1 MGHSCKKSLQLIM
14 MIKLSIL
21 SILLFSLASSTPLP
35 SKEQEDQVRGLLEDI
50 IIGQIQNQIN
60 NLLGITT
67 TRGTPILDL
76 AGGILGVETTTAP
89 PQESANLIQT
99 LLGLL
104 FPTTTPATTPTTTT
118 PTTTTPTTTPTTTT
132 DPPTTTKCGGL
143 IGGGLLC

>member
-1 MGHSCKKSLQLIM
+1 MMMSPQLIM
-14 MIKLSIL
+14 MIKLSII

-35 SKEQEDQVRGLLEDI
+35 TKEEEDQARGLLGDI
-50 IIGQIQNQIN
+50 IIGQIQSQIQNQIN

-104 FPTTTPATTPTTTT
+104 FPSITTTTTTTTPPTTTT
-118 PTTTTPTTTPTTTT
+118 TR
-132 DPPTTTKCGGL
+132 CGGL
-143 IGGGLLC
+143 GKRRGRALCRSTPER

>member
-1 MGHSCKKSLQLIM
+1 MMMSPQLIM
-14 MIKLSIL
+14 MIKLSII

-35 SKEQEDQVRGLLEDI
+35 TKDEEDQARGLLGDI
-50 IIGQIQNQIN
+50 IIGQIQSQIQNQIN

-104 FPTTTPATTPTTTT
+104 FPSITTTTTTTTPPTTTT
-118 PTTTTPTTTPTTTT
+118 TR
-132 DPPTTTKCGGL
+132 CGGL
-143 IGGGLLC
+143 LGGGLLC

>member
-1 MGHSCKKSLQLIM
+1 MGDSCKKLPQFIM

-21 SILLFSLASSTPLP
+21 SIILFSLASSTPLP
-35 SKEQEDQVRGLLEDI
+35 SKEEQARGSLEDI

-76 AGGILGVETTTAP
+76 AGGILGGGETTTPP
-89 PQESANLIQT
+89 PQESGNLIQT

-104 FPTTTPATTPTTTT
+104 FPTTTPATTTTSTTTEPPTTTT
-118 PTTTTPTTTPTTTT
+118 EE
-132 DPPTTTKCGGL
+132 PTTTKCGGL

>member
-1 MGHSCKKSLQLIM
+1 MDIM
-14 MIKLSIL
+14 
-21 SILLFSLASSTPLP
+21 
-35 SKEQEDQVRGLLEDI
+35 
-50 IIGQIQNQIN
+50 IGQITDQIQNQIN

-67 TRGTPILDL
+67 TKGTPILDL

-99 LLGLL
+99 LFGLL
-104 FPTTTPATTPTTTT
+104 FPTTTPPTTPT
-118 PTTTTPTTTPTTTT
+118 TTTPTTTT

>member
-1 MGHSCKKSLQLIM
+1 MGHSCKKSPQLIM

-35 SKEQEDQVRGLLEDI
+35 TKEQEEQVRGLLEDI

-76 AGGILGVETTTAP
+76 AGGLLGVETTTAP

-99 LLGLL
+99 LLGLI
-104 FPTTTPATTPTTTT
+104 FPSITTTTTTTTPPTTTT
-118 PTTTTPTTTPTTTT
+118 TR
-132 DPPTTTKCGGL
+132 CGGL
-143 IGGGLLC
+143 LGGGLLC

>member
-1 MGHSCKKSLQLIM
+1 MGDSCKKLPQFIM
-14 MIKLSIL
+14 MIKLSIF

-35 SKEQEDQVRGLLEDI
+35 SKEEQARGLLEDI

-76 AGGILGVETTTAP
+76 AGGILGGGETTTPP
-89 PQESANLIQT
+89 PQESGNLIQT

-104 FPTTTPATTPTTTT
+104 FPTTTPATTTPSTTTEPPTTTT
-118 PTTTTPTTTPTTTT
+118 EE
-132 DPPTTTKCGGL
+132 PTTTKCGGL

>member
-1 MGHSCKKSLQLIM
+1 MGHSFKKSLQLIM

-35 SKEQEDQVRGLLEDI
+35 SKEQEDQVRGLLMDI
-50 IIGQIQNQIN
+50 MIGQIQNQIN
-60 NLLGITT
+60 DLLGITT
-67 TRGTPILDL
+67 TRGTPILDI

-118 PTTTTPTTTPTTTT
+118 PPTTSTTTT

-143 IGGGLLC
+143 IGGGLL

>member
-1 MGHSCKKSLQLIM
+1 MGQLIM
-14 MIKLSIL
+14 MIKLSII
-21 SILLFSLASSTPLP
+21 SILLFSLTSSTPLP
-35 SKEQEDQVRGLLEDI
+35 TKEQEEQARGLLMDI
-50 IIGQIQNQIN
+50 MIGQITDQIQNQIN

-67 TRGTPILDL
+67 TKGTPILDI
-76 AGGILGVETTTAP
+76 AGGILGVETTTPP

-99 LLGLL
+99 LFGLL
-104 FPTTTPATTPTTTT
+104 FPTTTPATTPSTTI

>member
-1 MGHSCKKSLQLIM
+1 MGHSCKKSPQSIM

-118 PTTTTPTTTPTTTT
+118 PTT
-132 DPPTTTKCGGL
+132 KCGGL

>member
-1 MGHSCKKSLQLIM
+1 
-14 MIKLSIL
+14 MIKLSII

-35 SKEQEDQVRGLLEDI
+35 TKEEEDQARGLLGDI
-50 IIGQIQNQIN
+50 IIGQIQSQIQNQIN

-104 FPTTTPATTPTTTT
+104 FPSITTTTTPPTTTT
-118 PTTTTPTTTPTTTT
+118 TR
-132 DPPTTTKCGGL
+132 CGGL
-143 IGGGLLC
+143 LGGGLLC

>member
-1 MGHSCKKSLQLIM
+1 

-35 SKEQEDQVRGLLEDI
+35 TKEQEGQVRGLMQDI
-50 IIGQIQNQIN
+50 IIGQIQNQIENAFN

-67 TRGTPILDL
+67 TKGTPILDL

-118 PTTTTPTTTPTTTT
+118 PTPTTTPTTTT
-132 DPPTTTKCGGL
+132 DAPTTTKCGGL
-143 IGGGLLC
+143 IGGGLL